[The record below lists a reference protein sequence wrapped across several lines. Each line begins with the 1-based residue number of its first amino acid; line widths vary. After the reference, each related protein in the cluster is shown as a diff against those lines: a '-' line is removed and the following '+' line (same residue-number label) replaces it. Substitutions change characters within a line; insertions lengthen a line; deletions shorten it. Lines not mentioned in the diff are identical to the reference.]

1 MRVTLIIY
9 AITAGGA
16 ERVMS
21 IMANYWANTKWQV
34 TLLSFDDGKT
44 APFYELDSRIV
55 QVPLNIAGTSSSL
68 IDAIIG
74 NYQRVRALRSAII
87 DSQPDVI
94 ISFTPVTNILTLLA
108 ARSIKAPVVVGE
120 HNYPPLDP
128 IGKIWDWLRWKIYPQ
143 ADRIVP
149 ITQRILDC
157 FPDNLKSK
165 SLVIPNPVL
174 AANSE
179 SNSTLTL
186 LKKPSLIA
194 MGRFA
199 EQKGFDLLL
208 PAFAKLAEAYPD
220 WNLTILGD
228 GDLRPELETL
238 RDRLGL
244 QERVSLP
251 GRVKNPYDFLKQADI
266 FVMPS
271 RHEGFP
277 MSLCEAMACGLAVIS
292 TDCPSGPAE
301 IIQEG
306 VDGLLVPTE
315 DVSALADA
323 MERLISN
330 EEERKSL
337 AESSLAITQR
347 FGLEKIMGIW
357 ETLIAQLTK
366 KFI

>member
-9 AITAGGA
+9 AMAAGGA

-34 TLLSFDDGKT
+34 TLLSFDDGQT

-68 IDAIIG
+68 IDAVVG
-74 NYQRVRALRSAII
+74 NYRRVKALRAAIV
-87 DSQPDVI
+87 DSRPDII
-94 ISFTPVTNILTLLA
+94 ISFTPAINILTLLA
-108 ARSIKAPVVVGE
+108 ARSLKAPIIVGE
-120 HNYPPLDP
+120 QNYPPLDP

-143 ADRIVP
+143 ADRIVSV
-149 ITQRILDC
+149 TQKISDC

-165 SLVIPNPVL
+165 SIVIPNLVL
-174 AANSE
+174 TPNSE
-179 SNSTLTL
+179 STSTLTL

-208 PAFAKLAEAYPD
+208 PAFAKLAETYPD

-228 GDLRPELETL
+228 GDLRPELENL

-244 QERVSLP
+244 QERVNLP
-251 GRVKNPYDFLKQADI
+251 GKVKNPYDFLKQADI

-271 RHEGFP
+271 RYEGFP
-277 MSLCEAMACGLAVIS
+277 MALCEAMACGLPVIS

-306 VDGLLVPTE
+306 IDGLLVPTE
-315 DVSALADA
+315 DISALADA

-330 EEERKSL
+330 EEERQTLAANSL
-337 AESSLAITQR
+337 EITKR
-347 FGLEKIMGIW
+347 FGLEKVMNMW

-366 KFI
+366 KQ